1 MERKTLTP
9 EERAAQLAD
18 AEKRIA
24 DWKVSNPERAA
35 ECERIAKEN
44 TDRFLEERKVL
55 RETDHDA
62 YMKLINNEPSASR
75 DPELY
80 YTKQLRN
87 LIAAE
92 MRNDAIA
99 KRKANFE
106 KAQAEKRAARSGK
119 NSS

>member
-9 EERAAQLAD
+9 EERMAQQAE
-18 AEKRIA
+18 AEKKIT

-44 TDRFLEERKVL
+44 TDKFLEERKVL

-80 YTKQLRN
+80 YAKQLRS
-87 LIAAE
+87 LVAAE
-92 MRNDAIA
+92 MKNDAIA
-99 KRKANFE
+99 KKKADFE
-106 KAQAEKRAARSGK
+106 KAQAERIAARKASK
-119 NSS
+119 